1 MDRIITSLGAMGV
14 DVADGVAE
22 ACTRLGVAVGAAG
35 EVQPIKVSPRTM
47 KIEIRFM
54 DLWEWVIY
62 VQFVDGTPK
71 VCKTG
76 AACGPS
82 G

>member
-1 MDRIITSLGAMGV
+1 MGV
-14 DVADGVAE
+14 DVAEGVAE
-22 ACTRLGVAVGAAG
+22 ACTRVGVVVGVAG

-47 KIEIRFM
+47 KIEIRFR
-54 DLWEWVIY
+54 DLWECVIY